1 VFTWFAR
8 WLRSRQTTNRKN
20 GINNRTPMSRTRY
33 IIYLICIIFFVFI
46 TILTV
51 LYHLTR
57 GENDE
62 NLTGNDDPQFNPLN
76 NPFIRVAGKF
86 LKNPLKNSDQPK

>member
-62 NLTGNDDPQFNPLN
+62 NLTGNDDPLN

-86 LKNPLKNSDQPK
+86 LKNPLKNADQPK